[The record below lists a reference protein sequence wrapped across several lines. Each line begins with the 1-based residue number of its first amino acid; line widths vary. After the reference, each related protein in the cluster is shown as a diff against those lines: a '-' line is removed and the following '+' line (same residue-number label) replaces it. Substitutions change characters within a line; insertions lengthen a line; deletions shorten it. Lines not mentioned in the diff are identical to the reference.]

1 MYDLLHDRESAFA
14 AAEYDVWSRV
24 RLFGGWEGA
33 RTNID
38 PDLSLQASRV
48 QPRTVLSRGFG
59 GVRVQLG
66 PRTTLTLRAEDG
78 DRIASPVIGG
88 LERESD
94 TGAQTAEVQST
105 FGSVTTYTRYSR
117 RENVDRGNADASY
130 LQDDVS
136 AQLFMRLSQSTQ
148 LFGLGTFTRHET
160 GTFAGS
166 TYWQVGGGAQVQL
179 WDRNLWIRGEGTA
192 SLNVD
197 LLTRDFVPRESYNVG
212 LNGDL
217 SRGSSIAFNI
227 TADRT
232 PLLFTDGS
240 PWTTR
245 STVRFVQT
253 FSTGTARVPAG
264 LGTAANAAA
273 TRARGTGTILGS
285 VFTDWNANGTKDP
298 DEAPIENIPVRLTAG
313 SGVTTRRDGEFSFL
327 NVPAGTQEV
336 GLDTSAIPIDFD
348 PPAEGTVS
356 LEFYCRN
363 TTRRVSF
370 GLIPLGTVRGRV
382 VRDANANGRVDPGEE
397 PIEGAVLV
405 LDGGA
410 RSEQV
415 RRGAYR
421 FDSIRSGDHVVSLL
435 RDSLPE
441 GAVVTGGIEIPLAL
455 KRDQLSVE
463 DPLRGGDREAPRES
477 PRLSLEDRQAH
488 SRRPRSPRRPL
499 AHRPPRVHRRRLPP
513 HRCRFPAHR
522 RPRRRRRHLPR
533 HPWPVPC
540 LRAPRCHR
548 LRASR
553 FRSPHCSTRFARATS
568 CATSHAAAI
577 PPTSSN
583 LPRRIPMG
591 RIVCPVRQYPTR
603 AAAAAAVNRIERERG
618 EKLWVIREPAA
629 AGGSEPR

>member
-1 MYDLLHDRESAFA
+1 MKYAGLSWTFEAGDAYFTRALGQYGFSNLSTPAVTFSGGAISGRSTRGSLHVMGGRATALRNIFGSDPDTLAQSLGVARGSYHPSDRLEVFGRASLIKTSGLREFTFTIADSRQGGGGLKFALTPSIHLVADGSLLLYRRVDSNEQRRDGSFLIGSNVLLSRGWVQINVSRFSPGDFPAMYDPLHDRESAFA

-78 DRIASPVIGG
+78 DRIARPVIGG

-192 SLNVD
+192 SRNVD

-356 LEFYCRN
+356 LELDRN

-405 LDGGA
+405 LDGAHAPSRCG
-410 RSEQV
+410 E
-415 RRGAYR
+415 GPI
-421 FDSIRSGDHVVSLL
+421 DSIRFAAATMSSRCCATRCRRGPS
-435 RDSLPE
+435 SPE
-441 GAVVTGGIEIPLAL
+441 GS
-455 KRDQLSVE
+455 K
-463 DPLRGGDREAPRES
+463 S
-477 PRLSLEDRQAH
+477 PWR
-488 SRRPRSPRRPL
+488 
-499 AHRPPRVHRRRLPP
+499 
-513 HRCRFPAHR
+513 
-522 RPRRRRRHLPR
+522 
-533 HPWPVPC
+533 
-540 LRAPRCHR
+540 
-548 LRASR
+548 
-553 FRSPHCSTRFARATS
+553 
-568 CATSHAAAI
+568 
-577 PPTSSN
+577 
-583 LPRRIPMG
+583 
-591 RIVCPVRQYPTR
+591 
-603 AAAAAAVNRIERERG
+603 
-618 EKLWVIREPAA
+618 
-629 AGGSEPR
+629 